1 MASVSCIIIYTLLL
15 VSVCFAVAK
24 NTTNSSSSSSSLESE
39 SEREALVR
47 TGWWGNQIP
56 FGASNKQQHCSW
68 SGIGCSEEVSLENS
82 TSLPSHISK
91 HCSWSG
97 IACGLDGSIPYQIGM
112 LSKLKYLSLYGNDLS
127 GTLPSSLGNLTYL
140 EYLYVSWNHLTGF
153 IPSELGNLTNLS
165 HLCLSKNNLTG
176 SIPSEIGTLSNLI
189 ELYLDDNRLTGTIP
203 SALGSLINLR
213 AMDLSVNQFTG
224 SLDLHDAN
232 LQTLDVSYNFL
243 TGSIPI
249 FKCSRLQSLILS
261 HNLLSGNI
269 PKELGNCYSLQTLDL
284 SSNNLSGSIPNN
296 FHCLIHLT
304 YLELHNNHLSHTLPS
319 TSYPYEDLT
328 CEVTSHRRNSVVLV
342 RYIVL
347 FVTIGLF
354 LMILAF
360 VFVCRKKRKENQDK
374 MLVRNGDICSVWNFD
389 GNLAYEDITRSTN
402 NFDIRYC
409 IGTGGYGSVYEARLQ
424 NGKTVALK
432 KLHRL
437 EAEDPNF
444 DNCFKNEA
452 HILSN
457 IRHKNIVKLYDWS
470 KRVNIVKGIAHALSY
485 MHHDCSPP
493 IVHRDISSN
502 NILLNSHLEGFVAD
516 FGASRL
522 LDPDLSNQTMVA
534 GTYGYI
540 APELA
545 YTMVVTEKCDVYSFG
560 VVALEIMMGS
570 HPGDLLSSFTA
581 PQSIQN
587 RMLSDQHCSWTGIGC
602 SEEGRVVSIEI
613 WEYSIED
620 ELGKLNFSSI
630 TYLETLDLSFCE
642 LNGSIPYQIG
652 MLSKLNYLSLHNNY
666 LTGELPSS
674 FGNLIQLQTLDL
686 SYRGLDGSMP
696 YQIGMLSKLKDLSL
710 QNNYLTGK
718 IPSSFGEVHIALGS
732 LTELNYQNLGYN
744 RLTGSIPVFKNCS
757 SLLEIDLSQNML
769 SGHIPEG
776 LGNCSSLEYVYLAGN
791 NFTESVPYT
800 LCGFSN
806 LHSFDLKQNCPDLTS
821 HKKRTVFFVLC
832 IVLPITIGV
841 PSLILAIVCFGR
853 PTGTEKKNKINDN
866 NGDLCSV
873 WNFDGIIDTL
883 MELEAMAV

>member
-1 MASVSCIIIYTLLL
+1 
-15 VSVCFAVAK
+15 
-24 NTTNSSSSSSSLESE
+24 
-39 SEREALVR
+39 
-47 TGWWGNQIP
+47 
-56 FGASNKQQHCSW
+56 
-68 SGIGCSEEVSLENS
+68 
-82 TSLPSHISK
+82 
-91 HCSWSG
+91 
-97 IACGLDGSIPYQIGM
+97 
-112 LSKLKYLSLYGNDLS
+112 
-127 GTLPSSLGNLTYL
+127 
-140 EYLYVSWNHLTGF
+140 
-153 IPSELGNLTNLS
+153 
-165 HLCLSKNNLTG
+165 
-176 SIPSEIGTLSNLI
+176 
-189 ELYLDDNRLTGTIP
+189 
-203 SALGSLINLR
+203 
-213 AMDLSVNQFTG
+213 
-224 SLDLHDAN
+224 
-232 LQTLDVSYNFL
+232 
-243 TGSIPI
+243 
-249 FKCSRLQSLILS
+249 
-261 HNLLSGNI
+261 
-269 PKELGNCYSLQTLDL
+269 
-284 SSNNLSGSIPNN
+284 
-296 FHCLIHLT
+296 
-304 YLELHNNHLSHTLPS
+304 
-319 TSYPYEDLT
+319 
-328 CEVTSHRRNSVVLV
+328 
-342 RYIVL
+342 
-347 FVTIGLF
+347 
-354 LMILAF
+354 
-360 VFVCRKKRKENQDK
+360 
-374 MLVRNGDICSVWNFD
+374 MLVRNGDICSLWNFD
-389 GNLAYEDITRSTN
+389 GNLAYEDIIRSTN

-444 DNCFKNEA
+444 DKCFKNEA

-457 IRHKNIVKLYDWS
+457 IRHKNIVKLYGFCLHNRCMFLIYEYMENGSLFCALRDDAHAVELDWS

-485 MHHDCSPP
+485 LHNDCSPP

-560 VVALEIMMGS
+560 VMALEIMMGS

-587 RMLSDQHCSWTGIGC
+587 RMLSDGP
-602 SEEGRVVSIEI
+602 
-613 WEYSIED
+613 D
-620 ELGKLNFSSI
+620 K
-630 TYLETLDLSFCE
+630 
-642 LNGSIPYQIG
+642 G
-652 MLSKLNYLSLHNNY
+652 MLADLDYPYSHHSRSCNKFRYMA
-666 LTGELPSS
+666 
-674 FGNLIQLQTLDL
+674 LQT
-686 SYRGLDGSMP
+686 SSTAPGLALAAVRKVESF
-696 YQIGMLSKLKDLSL
+696 LSL

-718 IPSSFGEVHIALGS
+718 IPSSFGKLTQLQTLHLSYNLLVRFIPNELGKLSNLVRLDLSGNQLTGEVHIALGS
-732 LTELNYQNLGYN
+732 LTELNYLNLGYN

-791 NFTESVPYT
+791 NFTGSVPYT

-841 PSLILAIVCFGR
+841 LSLILAIVCFGR

-873 WNFDGIIDTL
+873 WNFDAL
-883 MELEAMAV
+883 MELEAMAVYMKLGYRALMRESELELALLDSF